1 MRDWNYYT
9 MVRRNLLQIFLS
21 GMPMVEASLTP
32 GA

>member
-1 MRDWNYYT
+1 